1 MNNHLL
7 PFPYNLSR
15 PPTWLERIV
24 QPLWDVLSGGL
35 TQSAPK
41 PSATPIPLQNDLNF
55 PSIRIMCISDTHNTT
70 PNLPPGDII
79 VHAGDLTAYGTF
91 DEVQAQLYWLS
102 SRPHTHKIFIA
113 GNHDLILDEA
123 SNMKFLTRE
132 GISSAKRKELDWIGI
147 HYLQDEAVTLELPVP
162 SSENIRV
169 SNDARNFAFGPF
181 SILRS
186 ATCGQGGSPDD
197 TDILVH
203 GPPALYGDCDVEK
216 GADGKPKIKGDG
228 YLLRE
233 IQRIRPKMIVC
244 GGIRCCYHPPRWN
257 RGRYERTTNSMGRL
271 QYGWSS

>member
-1 MNNHLL
+1 
-7 PFPYNLSR
+7 
-15 PPTWLERIV
+15 
-24 QPLWDVLSGGL
+24 
-35 TQSAPK
+35 
-41 PSATPIPLQNDLNF
+41 
-55 PSIRIMCISDTHNTT
+55 MCISDTHNTT
-70 PNLPPGDII
+70 PNLPPGDIT

-102 SRPHTHKIFIA
+102 SRPHTHKVFIA

-169 SNDARNFAFGPF
+169 SNDARNFAFGPL

-203 GPPALYGDCDVEK
+203 GPPALYGDCD
-216 GADGKPKIKGDG
+216 GAFGAAVIHHDGIEDVMNGLQIQWEGYNMAGAHKKTLWSKITME
-228 YLLRE
+228 RNAE
-233 IQRIRPKMIVC
+233 RPGETLVINAAVA
-244 GGIRCCYHPPRWN
+244 PSAPRN
-257 RGRYERTTNSMGRL
+257 EEAQL
-271 QYGWSS
+271 QSISTEQKYV